1 MWQWVDMPI
10 SCEFGDSSGV
20 EAAGLLVIRSGYV
33 WFGVLT
39 VLERDPF
46 ACGVFHNPFPVLL
59 PLPESPNLAYTS
71 MEAPVTAN

>member
-20 EAAGLLVIRSGYV
+20 AAAGLLVIRSGYV

-39 VLERDPF
+39 VLECDPF
-46 ACGVFHNPFPVLL
+46 ACGVFHNLFPVLL